1 MANQYGYL
9 AQEVIL
15 IFLMCDLLFL
25 YWMPSQAAPGN
36 HAHLR
41 EAVDPADRG
50 RLTAAY
56 VLTGQGIRCDQCD
69 AEGFD
74 SGYHAEPNT
83 DLCPAC
89 WALLQQGRA
98 KPEVHTCGGNC
109 R

>member
-1 MANQYGYL
+1 
-9 AQEVIL
+9 
-15 IFLMCDLLFL
+15 
-25 YWMPSQAAPGN
+25 MPSQAAPGN

-56 VLTGQGIRCDQCD
+56 VLSGQGIRCDQCD

-74 SGYHAEPNT
+74 AGCHAEPNT

-98 KPEVHTCGGNC
+98 KPEVHTCGGLC